1 MLRIYRRFWQVNWAE
16 QWQYRA
22 NLLMYLLYWLVSPV
36 VYLAVWTSIAN
47 TQGSV
52 SGLTANDFTTYYLI
66 LLIVDQLT
74 SEITL
79 HLLAYKIQDGTLS
92 SELIRPVHPIFTN
105 TLMNNLAFKALI
117 FAVFVQVWL
126 ILCLLFRPDF
136 SAVTMQNILLSIP
149 AIILG
154 FSINFFLGASITSLA
169 FWTTRVYSI
178 SEFFFALSSLMS
190 GQFVPL
196 ELMPPLIQKIAGFLP
211 YQFIIYIPV
220 QIILGRIP
228 ADLYFQ
234 KLVLGLA
241 WLLALYMLF
250 RWAWREGVK
259 RFSAV
264 GA

>member
-1 MLRIYRRFWQVNWAE
+1 
-16 QWQYRA
+16 
-22 NLLMYLLYWLVSPV
+22 
-36 VYLAVWTSIAN
+36 
-47 TQGSV
+47 
-52 SGLTANDFTTYYLI
+52 
-66 LLIVDQLT
+66 
-74 SEITL
+74 
-79 HLLAYKIQDGTLS
+79 
-92 SELIRPVHPIFTN
+92 
-105 TLMNNLAFKALI
+105 MNNLAFKALI
-117 FAVFVQVWL
+117 FAVFIPVWL

-136 SAVTMQNILLSIP
+136 SAVTAQNILLSIP

-154 FSINFFLGASITSLA
+154 FSINFFLGSAITSLA

-196 ELMPPLIQKIAGFLP
+196 ELMPPLIQKIASFLP
-211 YQFIIYIPV
+211 YQFIIYFPV
-220 QIILGRIP
+220 EIILGRIP
-228 ADLYFQ
+228 AELYFQ

-250 RWAWREGVK
+250 RWVWREGVK